1 MPGHHGWRRKKVAR
15 APEKGTR
22 IGSSGAELTEK
33 GPTKLFFRRQDGRRV
48 KAGSWALD
56 LARLGRMFAAVKS
69 DSPVT
74 LALSLPALDF
84 AGPLVAAGFVA
95 ERAERGVDDGPGA
108 DAGASQ
114 RAQLFRQLC
123 ALAAETPVML
133 RRSSGKVV
141 RAVFERVERVG
152 GEPWAVIRFQTTSK
166 GRGSEYIN
174 EAQAERVVFATGLNA
189 EAMEGAVGKPVNV
202 RLGLAEAFIASQS
215 ALRELFLRSAHECA
229 LIGVV
234 KRLSDELCGVGFQA
248 RRRNGSTINGVLQ
261 NIVRSAD
268 LARAHEVWRAKLFSV
283 RAKPEET
290 AQWTPRL
297 AVFRGSSAYVRQAE
311 RFPAAH
317 HVALLSPTERDFDAA
332 VNALNQGFLNR
343 RNEISHERWAAPE
356 GAAAMGFERRSPQ
369 VR

>member
-1 MPGHHGWRRKKVAR
+1 MPGRRT
-15 APEKGTR
+15 G
-22 IGSSGAELTEK
+22 IGSSGTELKEK
-33 GPTKLFFRRQDGRRV
+33 GPTRLVFRTQDGRRV

-56 LARLGRMFAAVKS
+56 LARLGRTFAAVETVG
-69 DSPVT
+69 PVT

-95 ERAERGVDDGPGA
+95 ERAERGVADEQGA
-108 DAGASQ
+108 DAGESQ

-123 ALAAETPVML
+123 ALAADTPVML
-133 RRSSGKVV
+133 RRSTGKVV
-141 RAVFERVERVG
+141 QAVFERVERVG
-152 GEPWAVIRFQTTSK
+152 GESWAVIRFQKTSK

-174 EAQAERVVFATGLNA
+174 EAQADRVVFASGLNA
-189 EAMEGAVGKPVNV
+189 EAKKSVVGRAVNV
-202 RLGLAEAFIASQS
+202 RPGLATAFIASEA
-215 ALRELFLRSAHECA
+215 ALRELFLRSARECA

-234 KRLSDELCGVGFQA
+234 KRLSEELCGVGIQA
-248 RRRNGSTINGVLQ
+248 RNRNGWAVNGVLQ

-268 LARAHEVWRAKLFSV
+268 LARAHEVWRVKLFSV
-283 RAKPEET
+283 QAKPEET

-297 AVFRGSSAYVRQAE
+297 AVFRGSSAYVRQVE

-332 VNALNQGFLNR
+332 VNALNEAFLNR
-343 RNEISHERWAAPE
+343 RNEIPHERWAAPE
-356 GAAAMGFERRSPQ
+356 GAAAMGFERRPSQ